1 MLLFN
6 VLDDK
11 IIQQHI
17 NFKDLKMDK
26 SREWH
31 ITLTGFRK
39 KKISSK
45 KIGEN
50 V

>member
-6 VLDDK
+6 DLDDK
-11 IIQQHI
+11 ISQQHI
-17 NFKDLKMDK
+17 NFKDLKMDR

-31 ITLTGFRK
+31 ITLK